1 MIYKSDAGKFERH
14 LLRKQGNL
22 LFPVQEQHVLPAA
35 IEQARH
41 QDQIA
46 LQNFIEDFQA
56 LVKKA
61 VDLEPNAPSEKVLEL
76 KEELDRCFQVSY
88 TLPGDVDEIRKA
100 IQTLVKSI
108 MQAVWK
114 GIGNDEY
121 ARQKL
126 QDEEIARDMHFKLQ
140 QNPLIADLTDPDS
153 QVQESELIPSLLSE
167 TTESLQQVMQIFDA
181 QQTTAIFYEAKT
193 FLDATDPNKEV
204 TLAWDCFAVLK
215 EIFLAT
221 ESTNIRTQ

>member
-1 MIYKSDAGKFERH
+1 MKYNSEAGKIERH

-22 LFPVQEQHVLPAA
+22 LFPMLEQSVLPEA
-35 IEQARH
+35 IEQARQ
-41 QDQIA
+41 QDQMA
-46 LQNFIEDFQA
+46 LQKFIEDFQA

-61 VDLEPNAPSEKVLEL
+61 VDLEPNTPSEKVLEL

-88 TLPGDVDEIRKA
+88 TVPGDLEEIRKA

-114 GIGNDEY
+114 GIGNDDY

-126 QDEEIARDMHFKLQ
+126 QDEEIARDMHFQLQ

-153 QVQESELIPSLLSE
+153 QIQESELIPSLLSE
-167 TTESLQQVMQIFDA
+167 TTESLQQVMQIFDE

-193 FLDATDPNKEV
+193 FLDTTDPNKEIP
-204 TLAWDCFAVLK
+204 LAWDCFAIIK
-215 EIFLAT
+215 EIFLAAET
-221 ESTNIRTQ
+221 TNIPAQ